1 MPAEPKAHVEAS
13 AQSEALLRAAKTRS
27 YLRMAL
33 AWLVGLGLLV
43 FISRK
48 VRWGDLSLSVT
59 PPPWWAWALSALG
72 IAASYLFRGLRIHS
86 ELSRRHPVTRG
97 QCLRVMLLHNT
108 AVNVLPMRGG
118 EAAYPILV
126 NRQLKVPLGQAV
138 ASLVWIRAQDM
149 LLLSLAVVAFLPWV
163 PPWARCSSSS
173 SASERSSPSS
183 PSCNGRRP
191 PGGGEGS
198 AQQALPDRPLRA
210 PGPLRRPPP
219 RPLRLIYG
227 GGSWAVKLLSLGFL
241 LSHLGRLRF
250 VDGVAGALGGEL
262 AGILPIQG
270 PAGFGTYEAGVWA
283 GASIYGRSVLPVAA
297 PAVALHLFSLATAVV
312 AGAVAY
318 ALSPRQEG
326 GSEGDLLWQVRTLS
340 PQRIPASP

>member
-1 MPAEPKAHVEAS
+1 
-13 AQSEALLRAAKTRS
+13 
-27 YLRMAL
+27 MAL
-33 AWLVGLGLLV
+33 AWLVGLALLV
-43 FISRK
+43 LVTRK
-48 VRWGDLSLSVT
+48 VRWTDLEGSVV
-59 PPPWWAWALSALG
+59 PPPWWAWALSAAG

-86 ELSRRHPVTRG
+86 ELSRRHPVTRAE
-97 QCLRVMLLHNT
+97 CLRVMLLHNT

-126 NRQLKVPLGQAV
+126 NRQLFVPLGQAV

-163 PPWARCSSSS
+163 PPWAKVLLVLLGLGAVLALIALVQTFVAHQGEAKAPRNKLLRTAL
-173 SASERSSPSS
+173 SAL
-183 PSCNGRRP
+183 
-191 PGGGEGS
+191 
-198 AQQALPDRPLRA
+198 QALSDA
-210 PGPLRRPPP
+210 PRHGLSGW
-219 RPLRLIYG
+219 IYG

-283 GASIYGRSVLPVAA
+283 GASIYGRSVLRVAA
-297 PAVALHLFSLATAVV
+297 PAVALHLFSLATAVA
-312 AGAVAY
+312 AGAIAY
-318 ALSPRQEG
+318 ALSPRAKKAGPKETSLG
-326 GSEGDLLWQVRTLS
+326 NSER
-340 PQRIPASP
+340 